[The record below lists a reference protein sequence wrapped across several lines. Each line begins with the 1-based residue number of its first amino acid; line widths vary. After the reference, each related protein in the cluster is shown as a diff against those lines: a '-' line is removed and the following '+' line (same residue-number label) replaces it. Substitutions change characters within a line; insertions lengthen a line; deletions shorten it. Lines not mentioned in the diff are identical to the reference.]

1 MDVTQQVSRVVR
13 YQREGKRLK
22 YQAKILPFLD
32 ALCSGAATNR
42 DALMQQLDVTED
54 GILSLLANVTM
65 AIQGKG
71 KVLPMAEGGWYEGGP
86 EGYRVNPDFARE
98 WLARRG
104 MSPSEPSP

>member
-1 MDVTQQVSRVVR
+1 MNLKQHVLRVVK

-42 DALMQQLDVTED
+42 DALMQQLDVNED

-65 AIQGKG
+65 EIQGKG
-71 KVLPMAEGGWYEGGP
+71 KVLPMAEGGWYEVGP
-86 EGYRVNPDFARE
+86 
-98 WLARRG
+98 
-104 MSPSEPSP
+104 